1 MSQHNQFTKAEEQGL
16 PKPKSTNAYMKGTR
30 DRMDPRQK
38 AAIRASQ
45 LSNRLHK
52 FAMAKGE
59 KVKKHYMDQAQVS
72 AAKVL
77 IDKGMPS
84 LQAIE
89 QTEVNQFEKMSEDE
103 LLDLVN
109 ALITSNP
116 GLIERLGIRP
126 QLVSDQTPNTPESCT
141 KAA

>member
-1 MSQHNQFTKAEEQGL
+1 MA
-16 PKPKSTNAYMKGTR
+16 NAYTKGTR

-89 QTEVNQFEKMSEDE
+89 QTQVSEYDKMSPAE
-103 LLDLVN
+103 LLDYVR
-109 ALITSNP
+109 AFITSHP
-116 GLIERLGIRP
+116 ELIAQLGLAP
-126 QLVSDQTPNTPESCT
+126 KLVSADPTPDATHNTHDICT